1 MVSLLI
7 LIPQKSSDQKKKM
20 VENPYQ
26 LVNLSQ
32 RDIYY
37 LETDGLLYV
46 YGPENRSH
54 NHFWIVAED

>member
-1 MVSLLI
+1 
-7 LIPQKSSDQKKKM
+7 M

-54 NHFWIVAED
+54 NHFWIVAKD

>member
-1 MVSLLI
+1 MI
-7 LIPQKSSDQKKKM
+7 RKK
-20 VENPYQ
+20 NPYQ

-32 RDIYY
+32 QDIYY